1 MSKSIGLAHIIRH
14 DDGSASGVW
23 GVHAL
28 RSAFQPIFAF
38 QSGRLLVT
46 AFEGLIR
53 PFRGAD
59 AVPPGIFFAAVES
72 IDRLQVETLTRTLH
86 LLNAAVFLPK
96 DASIFINFDPSVFLD
111 RSISEHALR
120 DMRQVLNETG
130 IDPRRIVCEVT
141 EKKPASEEALFDFVR
156 ALKASGFRIAVDDF
170 GSAESD
176 IKRIRDIKPD
186 IVKFDAHWISRL
198 MESGAGFALLK
209 EMVANFEDKGIR
221 TVFEG
226 LEESWQL
233 QLAERSGASMVQG
246 FVLALPEI
254 VPANFSLFEPVAPEV
269 AGHQTVELLP
279 AGIADA
285 VAVRAPR
292 SSRSFGKRIVHE

>member
-1 MSKSIGLAHIIRH
+1 MSKSIALAHIIRH
-14 DDGSASGVW
+14 DDGSVSGVW

-28 RSAFQPIFAF
+28 RSAFQPIYAF
-38 QSGRLLVT
+38 QSGRLIVS

-59 AVPPGIFFAAVES
+59 PVPPGIFFGAVDRAE
-72 IDRLQVETLTRTLH
+72 RLQVETLTRTLH
-86 LLNAAVFLPK
+86 LLNAATFLPK
-96 DASIFINFDPSVFLD
+96 EASIFINFDPSVFLD

-120 DMRQVLNETG
+120 DMRKVLNEAG

-156 ALKASGFRIAVDDF
+156 VLKANGFRIAVDDF

-186 IVKFDAHWISRL
+186 IVKFDANWISRL

-209 EMVANFEDKGIR
+209 EMVTKFEEQGIR

-226 LEESWQL
+226 LEQSWQL

-246 FVLALPEI
+246 YVLALPEI
-254 VPANFSLFEPVAPEV
+254 VPANFFLFEPVASGA
-269 AGHQTVELLP
+269 AGQQMAGPVVIGDAETVP
-279 AGIADA
+279 
-285 VAVRAPR
+285 VRAPR
-292 SSRSFGKRIVHE
+292 SSRSFGKRT

>member
-14 DDGSASGVW
+14 DDGSVSGVW

-28 RSAFQPIFAF
+28 RSAFQPIFTF
-38 QSGRLLVT
+38 QSGRLLVG
-46 AFEGLIR
+46 AYEGLIR
-53 PFRGAD
+53 PFRGED
-59 AVPPGIFFAAVES
+59 AVPPGIFFGMVDSAE
-72 IDRLQVETLTRTLH
+72 RLQVETLTRTLH
-86 LLNAAVFLPK
+86 LLNAAAFLPK
-96 DASIFINFDPSVFLD
+96 EASIFINFDPSVFLN
-111 RSISEHALR
+111 RSISENALR
-120 DMRQVLNETG
+120 DMRKVLNETG
-130 IDPRRIVCEVT
+130 IDPRRIVCEIT

-156 ALKASGFRIAVDDF
+156 VLKSNGFRIAVDDF
-170 GSAESD
+170 GSDESD

-186 IVKFDAHWISRL
+186 IVKFDAHWIGRL

-209 EMVANFEDKGIR
+209 EMVTKFEEKGIR

-254 VPANFSLFEPVAPEV
+254 VPANFSLFEPVAPQAAGQQMADPEV
-269 AGHQTVELLP
+269 IGNAETVP
-279 AGIADA
+279 G
-285 VAVRAPR
+285 RAPR
-292 SSRSFGKRIVHE
+292 LSRSFGKRTLHE

>member
-14 DDGSASGVW
+14 DDGSVTGVW
-23 GVHAL
+23 NVHTL

-59 AVPPGIFFAAVES
+59 AVSPGAFFNSVHGAE
-72 IDRLQVETLTRTLH
+72 RLQVETLTRTLH
-86 LLNAAVFLPK
+86 LRNAARFLPK
-96 DASIFINFDPSVFLD
+96 QASIFINFDPSVFTD

-120 DMRQVLNETG
+120 DMRRVLDETG
-130 IDPRRIVCEVT
+130 IDPRRLVCEVT
-141 EKKPASEEALFDFVR
+141 EKKPASEEALFDFVA
-156 ALKASGFRIAVDDF
+156 ALKANGFRIAVDDF
-170 GSAESD
+170 GSDESD

-198 MESGAGFALLK
+198 MESGPGFALLK

-233 QLAERSGASMVQG
+233 QLAERSGAAMVQG

-254 VPANFSLFEPVAPEV
+254 VPADFAGFEV
-269 AGHQTVELLP
+269 AVEPERQPKKDP
-279 AGIADA
+279 AGRQPEAA
-285 VAVRAPR
+285 GRAQR
-292 SSRSFGKRIVHE
+292 SGRSFGKRTFHE

>member
-14 DDGSASGVW
+14 DDGSATGVW

-28 RSAFQPIFAF
+28 HSAFQPIFAF
-38 QSGRLLVT
+38 QSGRLLAT

-59 AVPPGIFFAAVES
+59 AVPPGMFFAVVDGAE
-72 IDRLQVETLTRTLH
+72 RLQVETLTRTLH
-86 LLNAAVFLPK
+86 LLNAAAFVPRS
-96 DASIFINFDPSVFLD
+96 ASIFINFDPSVFLD

-156 ALKASGFRIAVDDF
+156 ALKANGLRIAVDDF

-209 EMVANFEDKGIR
+209 EMVANFEEKGIR

-246 FVLALPEI
+246 FVLAMPEI
-254 VPANFSLFEPVAPEV
+254 VPADFSHFEPAAPVA
-269 AGHQTVELLP
+269 AGKQQGSP
-279 AGIADA
+279 AAAGDA
-285 VAVRAPR
+285 GPLAGSAPR
-292 SSRSFGKRIVHE
+292 PGRSFGKRTS

>member
-14 DDGSASGVW
+14 DDGSATGVW
-23 GVHAL
+23 GVHVL
-28 RSAFQPIFAF
+28 RSAFQPIYAF

-59 AVPPGIFFAAVES
+59 AVPPGMFFAVVDSAE
-72 IDRLQVETLTRTLH
+72 RLQVESLTRTLH
-86 LLNAAVFLPK
+86 LLNAATFVPRS
-96 DASIFINFDPSVFLD
+96 ASIFINFDPSVFLD

-156 ALKASGFRIAVDDF
+156 ALKANGLRIAVDDF
-170 GSAESD
+170 GSDESD

-209 EMVANFEDKGIR
+209 EMVANFEEKGIR

-246 FVLALPEI
+246 FVLAMPEI
-254 VPANFSLFEPVAPEV
+254 VPADFSHFEPAAPEAAGKQKASPAV
-269 AGHQTVELLP
+269 AGD
-279 AGIADA
+279 AGPLAGS
-285 VAVRAPR
+285 APGPG
-292 SSRSFGKRIVHE
+292 RSFGKRTS